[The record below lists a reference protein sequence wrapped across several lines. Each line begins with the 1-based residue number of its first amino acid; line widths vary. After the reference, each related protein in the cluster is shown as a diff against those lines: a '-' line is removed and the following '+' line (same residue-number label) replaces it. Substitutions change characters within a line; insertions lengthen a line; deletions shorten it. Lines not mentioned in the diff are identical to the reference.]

1 MLSNEFVVEGK
12 QLEIGNTRE
21 DDKKEE
27 GDEREISDEEKTD
40 NTVMTIVMAVTMNN
54 S

>member
-1 MLSNEFVVEGK
+1 MEGK

-21 DDKKEE
+21 DVKKEE
-27 GDEREISDEEKTD
+27 GDERDINDEEKTD
-40 NTVMTIVMAVTMNN
+40 NTVMTIVMAVTTNN